1 MCLRAVIVLHSAC
14 GRSVRSGRLAKR
26 LQIWIQSPNCDFKTP
41 VERHFNDSRLL
52 GNRRELV
59 AITSQPKY
67 VDVRPVASQQ
77 SKD

>member
-1 MCLRAVIVLHSAC
+1 
-14 GRSVRSGRLAKR
+14 
-26 LQIWIQSPNCDFKTP
+26 
-41 VERHFNDSRLL
+41 L

-77 SKD
+77 SKDWGNERDVINFKRLRLSLHLGALLIGMQRSNGFPVV